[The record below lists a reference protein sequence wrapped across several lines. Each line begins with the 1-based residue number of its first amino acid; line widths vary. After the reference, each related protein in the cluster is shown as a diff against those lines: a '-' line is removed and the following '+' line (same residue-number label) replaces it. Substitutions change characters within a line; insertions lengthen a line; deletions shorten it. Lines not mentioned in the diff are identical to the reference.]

1 MMRSIMTRLRSRA
14 KTALKAKAM
23 TKIKPATLV
32 IYVALSAF
40 AWPCDFCP
48 AKPPRALS
56 SLALQQAQAPALS
69 KAEFDAVEGR
79 FHDGLG
85 TYAEV
90 SLANEL
96 ITLAHLSQPLFD
108 TSKSKAKMLDAI
120 SRLPA
125 AHPSRAIFQ
134 QEIANIEKSARRGAA
149 ELLGMSEPAKLTC
162 VRHTPR
168 EYKDAKAGDL
178 RLELDGRD
186 WLPVSVKTDKSGK
199 VAVAEGQTPHIESKW
214 AERYFRVSAA
224 ELERMI
230 RELDFSSMD
239 ELKSHYLNVARLV
252 AAVLIRKL
260 DLDQCQPT
268 DFSNARVKD
277 LGALKHLLRQL
288 RYFKHGADNSRVIIF
303 DRSTGEVKWES
314 LLDRIDIEGLT
325 AERVSFLPSR
335 PHAGH
340 PIASEFGI
348 KIDGKTIVSFQVK
361 HKRGRARGTAHQYEF
376 SDITTRLR
384 I

>member
-1 MMRSIMTRLRSRA
+1 MMRSTIMRLRS
-14 KTALKAKAM
+14 KAKAGA
-23 TKIKPATLV
+23 KVKAATL
-32 IYVALSAF
+32 AAF
-40 AWPCDFCP
+40 LAIAWPGDFYHLNLYGGLRGP
-48 AKPPRALS
+48 APR
-56 SLALQQAQAPALS
+56 QAQAPALS
-69 KAEFDAVEGR
+69 KAEFDRVEGI

-96 ITLAHLSQPLFD
+96 IMLAHLSQPLFD
-108 TSKSKAKMLDAI
+108 ASPSRAKMLDAI

-125 AHPSRAIFQ
+125 AHQGRAVFQ
-134 QEIANIEKSARRGAA
+134 QEIANIEKSAGRGAA
-149 ELLGMSEPAKLTC
+149 ELLETTKPAKLLR
-162 VRHTPR
+162 VLHTPR
-168 EYKDAKAGDL
+168 DYKDAKAGDL
-178 RLELDGRD
+178 RLELSGRG

-224 ELERMI
+224 EFDLMI
-230 RELDFSSMD
+230 AELNFASAD

-252 AAVLIRKL
+252 AEVMIRKL
-260 DLDQCQPT
+260 DLDPCRPT
-268 DFSNARVKD
+268 DFSGARVKD
-277 LGALKHLLRQL
+277 LGALKYLLRQL
-288 RYFKHGADNSRVIIF
+288 RRFKHGTDNSRVIIF

-314 LLDRIDIEGLT
+314 FLDRVDIDGLT
-325 AERVSFLPSR
+325 ADRVSFLPSR
-335 PHAGH
+335 PRGGQ

-348 KIDGKTIVSFQVK
+348 RVDGKTVVSFQVK
-361 HKRGRARGTAHQYEF
+361 HKRGRARGTARQYEF